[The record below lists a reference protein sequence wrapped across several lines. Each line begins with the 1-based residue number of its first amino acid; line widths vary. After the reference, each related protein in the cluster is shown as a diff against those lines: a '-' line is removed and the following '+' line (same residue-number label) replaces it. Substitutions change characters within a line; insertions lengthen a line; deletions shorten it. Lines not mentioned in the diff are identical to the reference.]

1 GMNILGA
8 HIDSPRIDV
17 KQNPLYE
24 NEGLA
29 YLDTHYYGG
38 IKKYQWVAQPLS
50 MNGVNVKKD
59 GTTEKVSIGEEE
71 NDPVFVI
78 TDLLVHLAQE
88 QMEKKASK
96 VIEGEKLD
104 LLIGNRP
111 IDSAAGEGAEAE
123 KDAIK
128 ANVLRLLKDKYG
140 MDEDDFTSAELEIV
154 PAGKAR
160 DCGLDRSMIRSEE
173 HTSELQSRF

>member
-1 GMNILGA
+1 M
-8 HIDSPRIDV
+8 
-17 KQNPLYE
+17 
-24 NEGLA
+24 
-29 YLDTHYYGG
+29 
-38 IKKYQWVAQPLS
+38 
-50 MNGVNVKKD
+50 
-59 GTTEKVSIGEEE
+59 
-71 NDPVFVI
+71 I

-140 MDEDDFTSAELEIV
+140 MDEDDLRDGKYIEKDRDGNIV
-154 PAGKAR
+154 AQGMYILGNR
-160 DCGLDRSMIRSEE
+160 V
-173 HTSELQSRF
+173 Q